1 MAWDTAT
8 GPATTKE
15 TTLAVAQATSR
26 DTATARD
33 TTPAT
38 TKDMDMAQDTTM
50 AKVSDTS
57 QATHSLHCTTASS
70 LHPPLSLTPS
80 APHPA
85 YPCCQT
91 S

>member
-8 GPATTKE
+8 GPATTKD

-38 TKDMDMAQDTTM
+38 TKDTTM
-50 AKVSDTS
+50 AKVPDSS
-57 QATHSLHCTTASS
+57 QATHSPRCTTASS
-70 LHPPLSLTPS
+70 LRPPPSLTPS
-80 APHPA
+80 APHQA